1 MDMVAEAPQIDSPTR
16 KKGGRVV
23 RLVQLAFLIGIAA
36 AVAFGL
42 YSITREQTAG
52 GAPEALG
59 GMQLLQKETGAAAVA
74 EMSALHQSD
83 IRITGGWVG
92 HYQHSAVIYVG
103 EATSGSDA
111 ARLVDQMTSRI
122 RQANGMFAHQGQE
135 DVDGLI
141 VHVVKSGDQMH
152 FYYARGKKVI
162 WIAGPIGMDP
172 GGFVNEAL
180 TII

>member
-1 MDMVAEAPQIDSPTR
+1 MVAEVSTAESSG
-16 KKGGRVV
+16 KKKNGWVV
-23 RLVQLAFLIGIAA
+23 RLVQLAFVTGIVA
-36 AVAFGL
+36 AVAFSL
-42 YSITREQTAG
+42 YSLPRGQTAG
-52 GAPEALG
+52 GAPEALA
-59 GMQLLQKETGAAAVA
+59 GMQLLQAESGDTAVA
-74 EMSALHQSD
+74 EMSELHRSD

-103 EATSGSDA
+103 EAASADDA
-111 ARLVDQMTSRI
+111 ARLVEQMTSRI

-135 DVDGLI
+135 DVDGVT